1 MGGCALAG
9 AALPGVVE
17 DLLRRALEGQPRA
30 LGRLLS
36 LLERPG
42 PLSARLLERLTP
54 RARGSQVVGFTG
66 IPGAGKSTLVSR
78 VIGELRRRGYRVAVV
93 AIDPTSPLSQG
104 ALMGDRLR
112 MQEHSTD
119 PGVFIRS
126 ISTRGLRGGLSLAA
140 LTLVEA
146 FDALGYDKIIIETVG
161 VGQAEVDIMHAAHTI
176 VVVTMPG
183 AGDDIQALKAG
194 VMEIGDIYVV
204 NKSDKPEATKTYEY
218 MSFALEKGDIGRQ
231 GGWAPRL
238 VRTSAVMGQGVREL
252 VDAIEEHW
260 EYVNR
265 AGLRWERVYS
275 RRSLLVRLTAERLL
289 AESLEEIAGA
299 RRGEL
304 LEVARRGSGFLEE
317 ALRLAGEACGEVRG
331 LLGEGEG
338 QG

>member
-1 MGGCALAG
+1 MASAG
-9 AALPGVVE
+9 LPRVAE
-17 DLLRRALEGQPRA
+17 ELLERALQGQQRA
-30 LGRLLS
+30 LGKLLT

-42 PLSARLLERLTP
+42 PVSARLLERLTP
-54 RARGSQVVGFTG
+54 LARGSQVVGFTG

-140 LTLVEA
+140 LTLIEA
-146 FDALGYDKIIIETVG
+146 FDALGYDKILVETVG

-194 VMEIGDIYVV
+194 VMEIGDVYVV

-218 MSFALEKGDIGRQ
+218 ISFALEKGDIGRQ
-231 GGWAPRL
+231 EGWTPRL
-238 VRTSAVMGQGVREL
+238 VRTSAVMGQGVKEL
-252 VDAIEEHW
+252 VDVIEDHW
-260 EYVNR
+260 GYVER
-265 AGLRWERVYS
+265 TGLRWEKVYS
-275 RRSLLVRLTAERLL
+275 RRALLMRLMAERLL
-289 AESLEEIAGA
+289 AESLEEIAGSK
-299 RRGEL
+299 REEL
-304 LEVARRGSGFLEE
+304 LQAAREGRGFLER
-317 ALRLAGEACGEVRG
+317 ALDLASEACEVVRSIEA
-331 LLGEGEG
+331 EG
-338 QG
+338 

>member
-1 MGGCALAG
+1 MASAG
-9 AALPGVVE
+9 LPRVAE
-17 DLLRRALEGQPRA
+17 ELLERALQGQQRA
-30 LGRLLS
+30 LGKLLT

-42 PLSARLLERLTP
+42 PVSARLLERLTP
-54 RARGSQVVGFTG
+54 LARGSQVVGFTG

-126 ISTRGLRGGLSLAA
+126 IPTRGLRGGLSLAA
-140 LTLVEA
+140 LTLIEA
-146 FDALGYDKIIIETVG
+146 FDALGYDKILVETVG

-194 VMEIGDIYVV
+194 VMEIGDVYVV

-218 MSFALEKGDIGRQ
+218 ISFALEKGDIGRQ
-231 GGWAPRL
+231 EGWTPRL
-238 VRTSAVMGQGVREL
+238 VRTSAVMGQGVKEL
-252 VDAIEEHW
+252 VDVIEDHW
-260 EYVNR
+260 GYVER
-265 AGLRWERVYS
+265 TGLRWEKVYS
-275 RRSLLVRLTAERLL
+275 RRALLMRLMAERLL
-289 AESLEEIAGA
+289 AESLEEIAGSK
-299 RRGEL
+299 REEL
-304 LEVARRGSGFLEE
+304 LQAAREGRGFLER
-317 ALRLAGEACGEVRG
+317 ALDLASEACGVVRSIEP
-331 LLGEGEG
+331 EG
-338 QG
+338 